1 MIWSL
6 TRYCFFPATQALEGK
21 EIKDL
26 LVNVGS
32 GGGAAAAPGAA
43 AAGGAAAAD
52 APAEEEKE
60 EGAYRPLL
68 TFVVDLM
75 VVLTRFCREGG
86 VRRGHGFRS
95 LRLNSQHHLLR
106 RLFSLLLLCTSTA
119 WHFGVF
125 IHIDGCIQDGVGAY
139 ILRPGQSS
147 FVHKDNMM
155 NALTRRSLRGE
166 GTNCQLND
174 SGRTKR
180 NFFDNLECAC
190 ECLLIARR
198 RVEPSSG
205 ILK

>member
-1 MIWSL
+1 MV
-6 TRYCFFPATQALEGK
+6 FFDTQALEGK
-21 EIKDL
+21 EVKDL

-32 GGGAAAAPGAA
+32 GGGAAAAAGGA
-43 AAGGAAAAD
+43 AAGGAAATAD

-60 EGAYRPLL
+60 EGAFWPLCETKKL
-68 TFVVDLM
+68 IVLM
-75 VVLTRFCREGG
+75 RSYREGG

-95 LRLNSQHHLLR
+95 LRLNSQCHLLR
-106 RLFSLLLLCTSTA
+106 RLFFLLLLCTSTA

-155 NALTRRSLRGE
+155 NALTRRSSRGE
-166 GTNCQLND
+166 GTNGQLND

-180 NFFDNLECAC
+180 IFLTNFVFYCTCEDARMEPEALEIGVPVMADAMF
-190 ECLLIARR
+190 IY
-198 RVEPSSG
+198 
-205 ILK
+205 